1 VYLDSHTLRRA
12 QAAADLANALVPG
25 LRRGRPFA
33 APEDGAELLER
44 TNAVIGA
51 HARLEVD
58 LDDARGLQ
66 RSAAQFS
73 EVFTALEAG
82 RQDTA
87 AEKLN
92 DMIAEYGARPT
103 LIRHDGEPWHL
114 HYHPADTPRVAGL
127 SGGFAVGLAILVGTG
142 RADRLGTCSADAC
155 DRAYVDASRNGT
167 KRFCST
173 ACQNRA
179 KTAAFRARQAAPN
192 GDDKVSDLP

>member
-1 VYLDSHTLRRA
+1 VNLDSHTLRRA

-33 APEDGAELLER
+33 APEDDTELLAR
-44 TNAVIGA
+44 TNAVIGGYTGQ
-51 HARLEVD
+51 EVD

-73 EVFTALEAG
+73 QIFTALEAG
-82 RQDTA
+82 RHDDA
-87 AEKLN
+87 AESLN
-92 DMIAEYGARPT
+92 AMIVEYGARPT
-103 LIRHDGEPWHL
+103 LIKHDGEPWHL

-127 SGGFAVGLAILVGTG
+127 SGGFAVGLAMLAGTG

-179 KTAAFRARQAAPN
+179 KTAAFRARQSAPGGVAA
-192 GDDKVSDLP
+192 

>member
-1 VYLDSHTLRRA
+1 MSLDSHAIRRA

-33 APEDGAELLER
+33 APSDDAELLER
-44 TNAVIGA
+44 TKNAIGA
-51 HARLEVD
+51 LASPNLDV
-58 LDDARGLQ
+58 DDARGLQ
-66 RSAAQFS
+66 RSAAQFY

-82 RQDTA
+82 DRDAA

-92 DMIAEYGARPT
+92 DMIVEYGARPT

-114 HYHPADTPRVAGL
+114 HYHPADTPRVPGL
-127 SGGFAVGLAILVGTG
+127 TGGFAVGLAILLGTG
-142 RADRLGTCSADAC
+142 EADRMGTCSADAC
-155 DRAYVDASRNGT
+155 DRAYVDVSRNGT

-179 KTAAFRARQAAPN
+179 KTAAFRARRSAPISA
-192 GDDKVSDLP
+192 DTADTRA